1 MTGGPDPSHLS
12 DLGESPWEETGLVRE
27 GLSLGQVE
35 ESPTEEETAET
46 GQRVAPGR
54 TEETHTMTVTTGQ

>member
-1 MTGGPDPSHLS
+1 MTGGPGPSHLS

-35 ESPTEEETAET
+35 ESPTEEET
-46 GQRVAPGR
+46 GQRVAPDR